1 MVFLKTK
8 GGWIMTETI
17 RIGSAFFDDLATIPD
32 VKSALMRD
40 RRLSESEFAAR
51 HAETIRRHYTRI
63 ARLEFL
69 QEDAQFFASCI
80 WRYLNSL
87 DPPETHAPARSI
99 RPSGT
104 GWFGPPMARGFA

>member
-1 MVFLKTK
+1 M
-8 GGWIMTETI
+8 MPETI

-40 RRLSESEFAAR
+40 RQLSEDAFAAR
-51 HAETIRRHYTRI
+51 HAETIRQHYTKI

-69 QEDAQFFASCI
+69 QDDAHFFASCI

-87 DPPETHAPARSI
+87 DPTDTLAPARLIQSI
-99 RPSGT
+99 GR
-104 GWFGPPMARGFA
+104 GWFGPPMARRLA

>member
-1 MVFLKTK
+1 M
-8 GGWIMTETI
+8 MPETI

-40 RRLSESEFAAR
+40 RRLSEYAFAAR
-51 HAETIRRHYTRI
+51 HAETIRQHYTKI

-69 QEDAQFFASCI
+69 QEDAEFFASCI

-87 DPPETHAPARSI
+87 DPPATQMPTRPI
-99 RPSGT
+99 RPSNS
-104 GWFGPPMARGFA
+104 GWFGPPMACSLT